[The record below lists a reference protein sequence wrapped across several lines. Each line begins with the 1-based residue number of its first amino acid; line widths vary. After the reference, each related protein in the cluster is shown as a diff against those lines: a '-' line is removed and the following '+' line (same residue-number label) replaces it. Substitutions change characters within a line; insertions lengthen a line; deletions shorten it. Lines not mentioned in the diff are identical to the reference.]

1 MKCDLFLPSPVGH
14 VTRIETEADSD
25 GCHKA
30 YIASFK
36 KTEHRYGALIV
47 MNKLYLP
54 SLAMLT
60 LFLIS
65 KSMMMNYITYQQPVD
80 LEPIV
85 LSSAA
90 SLAAIIIA
98 LPMFLF
104 TRTPPVAGKHSKML
118 IKNYLWITLFTFTC
132 WTSGYTAL
140 LNLNPAA
147 FAAISLA
154 ASPIIIALINIK
166 KLCRIG
172 IAGFVLVAGTAWTL
186 VTSFSSVKQG
196 SSLHYDYELEI
207 GTMFSTICG
216 ISLYLIALLSKRL
229 EDLGEPCH
237 KILARRSIFA
247 SLVCATIGLVDGAL
261 VTIVSD
267 APRLAALTLLFL
279 VLMQSAL
286 VLSVKTIGR
295 HIVTVGIAAT
305 AVYTLITQV
314 AFFEQSVGSIMAIA
328 IVGNALGLILMAVTQ
343 AKSNLAFRR

>member
-1 MKCDLFLPSPVGH
+1 MPQRVYRF
-14 VTRIETEADSD
+14 IQ
-25 GCHKA
+25 
-30 YIASFK
+30 
-36 KTEHRYGALIV
+36 KTEHRYGALIF

-54 SLAMLT
+54 GLATLT

-65 KSMMMNYITYQQPVD
+65 NAMMMNYITYQQPVD

-98 LPMFLF
+98 FPLFLF
-104 TRTPPVAGKHSKML
+104 TRTPPVADMHSK
-118 IKNYLWITLFTFTC
+118 IFKNYLWITLFTFTC

-140 LNLNPAA
+140 LNINPAA
-147 FAAISLA
+147 FAAVSLS
-154 ASPIIIALINIK
+154 ASFIIIALINRR
-166 KLCRIG
+166 KLDGPR
-172 IAGFVLVAGTAWTL
+172 AFGFFIILGTTWIL
-186 VTSFSSVKQG
+186 CTSYSSGVQG
-196 SSLHYDYELEI
+196 DVYDDYELEI

-261 VTIVSD
+261 FTIVSD
-267 APRLAALTLLFL
+267 APGLAALTLLFL
-279 VLMQSAL
+279 ILMQSAL
-286 VLSVKTIGR
+286 VMSVKTIGR

-314 AFFEQSVGSIMAIA
+314 AFFEQSVGSLMAVT
-328 IVGNALGLILMAVTQ
+328 IVANALGLILMSFTQ
-343 AKSNLAFRR
+343 LKSNLVFRQ

>member
-1 MKCDLFLPSPVGH
+1 MPQRVYRF
-14 VTRIETEADSD
+14 IQ
-25 GCHKA
+25 
-30 YIASFK
+30 

-54 SLAMLT
+54 GLATLT

-65 KSMMMNYITYQQPVD
+65 NAMMMNYITYQQPVD

-98 LPMFLF
+98 FPLFLF
-104 TRTPPVAGKHSKML
+104 TRTPPVADMHSK
-118 IKNYLWITLFTFTC
+118 IFKNYLWITLFTFTC

-140 LNLNPAA
+140 LNINPAA
-147 FAAISLA
+147 FAAVSLS
-154 ASPIIIALINIK
+154 ASSIIIALINIR
-166 KLCRIG
+166 KLDGPR
-172 IAGFVLVAGTAWTL
+172 AFGFFIILGTTWIL
-186 VTSFSSVKQG
+186 CTSYSSGVQG
-196 SSLHYDYELEI
+196 DVYDDYELEI

-247 SLVCATIGLVDGAL
+247 FLVCATIGLVDGAL
-261 VTIVSD
+261 ITIVSD
-267 APRLAALTLLFL
+267 APGLVALTLLFL

-286 VLSVKTIGR
+286 VLSIRAIGR
-295 HIVTVGIAAT
+295 HVVTVGIAAT
-305 AVYTLITQV
+305 AVYALITQV
-314 AFFEQSVGSIMAIA
+314 AFFEQSVGPLMAMT
-328 IVGNALGLILMAVTQ
+328 IVGNALGLILMSFTQ
-343 AKSNLAFRR
+343 RKSNLAFRQ

>member
-1 MKCDLFLPSPVGH
+1 
-14 VTRIETEADSD
+14 
-25 GCHKA
+25 
-30 YIASFK
+30 
-36 KTEHRYGALIV
+36 
-47 MNKLYLP
+47 MNKFY
-54 SLAMLT
+54 SLGLT
-60 LFLIS
+60 TLILFLIS
-65 KSMMMNYITYQQPVD
+65 NAMMMNYITYQQPVD

-90 SLAAIIIA
+90 SLAVIIIVFP
-98 LPMFLF
+98 LFLL
-104 TRTPPVAGKHSKML
+104 TRTPPVAGMHFKML
-118 IKNYLWITLFTFTC
+118 VKNYLWITFFTFTC

-147 FAAISLA
+147 FAAVSLS
-154 ASPIIIALINIK
+154 ASSIIIALINIRK
-166 KLCRIG
+166 VDRPRAFGFFIILGTTWILC
-172 IAGFVLVAGTAWTL
+172 
-186 VTSFSSVKQG
+186 TSYSSGVQG
-196 SSLHYDYELEI
+196 DVYDDYELEI
-207 GTMFSTICG
+207 GTMFSTTCG

-237 KILARRSIFA
+237 KILACRSIFA

-267 APRLAALTLLFL
+267 APGLAALTLLFL

-314 AFFEQSVGSIMAIA
+314 AFFEQSVGSIMAIT

>member
-1 MKCDLFLPSPVGH
+1 MNTTRHISPPS
-14 VTRIETEADSD
+14 
-25 GCHKA
+25 
-30 YIASFK
+30 
-36 KTEHRYGALIV
+36 KTENSYGALTV
-47 MNKLYLP
+47 MNKFN
-54 SLAMLT
+54 SLGLT
-60 LFLIS
+60 TLILFLIS
-65 KSMMMNYITYQQPVD
+65 NAMMMNYITYQQPVD

-98 LPMFLF
+98 FPVFLF
-104 TRTPPVAGKHSKML
+104 TRTPPVAGTHSKAL

-147 FAAISLA
+147 FAAISLSA
-154 ASPIIIALINIK
+154 GSIIVALINIK
-166 KLCRIG
+166 RLCRIG
-172 IAGFVLVAGTAWTL
+172 IAGLVLIAGTVWTL
-186 VTSFSSVKQG
+186 VTSYSSVKQG
-196 SSLHYDYELEI
+196 SSQHYDYELEI

-229 EDLGEPCH
+229 EDLGEPRH
-237 KILARRSIFA
+237 KIFARRSIFA

-267 APRLAALTLLFL
+267 APGLAALTLLFL
-279 VLMQSAL
+279 ILMQSAL

-314 AFFEQSVGSIMAIA
+314 AFFEQSVGSIMAIT